1 MLRGFSTVMSALLKV
16 PPALPLVA
24 AVPLFGSAVPTRSR
38 AWNRGRNLSDD
49 STGMGQ
55 LKFGTPPGCLETVT
69 QSYPLR
75 PARLLDWLGGSFE
88 PWGFSTLLMRF
99 PSRFGFVNLFETRVV
114 VWLGLT
120 TEFESFPAVHPSLVS
135 TFLFVLHRSRCRQW
149 RSNPSWCHVVRC
161 PPRWAMA
168 ATAVWRC
175 PQGAAPDHWRL
186 VAYWPWAQPWVQRLG
201 WCRAG
206 RAGRAGAGKRWSE
219 TCWRRW
225 WKCPKWQMLDR
236 IEAILDVL
244 LRLSNFGMGSTF
256 GGWNLDCLLPKMAC
270 VSHLQRMLRRAW
282 ASQTST
288 QPLGCWWD
296 RVVGAGSTGLGG
308 LVLSNNVFFSFNV
321 LILCTLVD
329 GCWWSL
335 MTFVCFCVVEGAHPP
350 TGYTI

>member
-1 MLRGFSTVMSALLKV
+1 M
-16 PPALPLVA
+16 
-24 AVPLFGSAVPTRSR
+24 
-38 AWNRGRNLSDD
+38 
-49 STGMGQ
+49 
-55 LKFGTPPGCLETVT
+55 TPPVWGSWNLGHLLGQCLETVT

-75 PARLLDWLGGSFE
+75 PARLLDRLGGSFE

-225 WKCPKWQMLDR
+225 WKCSKWQMLDC

-244 LRLSNFGMGSTF
+244 LRLSNFGMGSTL

-270 VSHLQRMLRRAW
+270 VSHLQ
-282 ASQTST
+282 
-288 QPLGCWWD
+288 GCWE
-296 RVVGAGSTGLGG
+296 GLGPHKLQPSPLDADG
-308 LVLSNNVFFSFNV
+308 IGWLELGPPGWVGWCFRIMRFFF
-321 LILCTLVD
+321 
-329 GCWWSL
+329 
-335 MTFVCFCVVEGAHPP
+335 
-350 TGYTI
+350 